1 MRGTACPL
9 PGTSLGLPGG
19 WLEVLEFVCFFRGIS
34 FCLNAGARR
43 GARKSLRPNVT
54 FLQHLSEISRLQGR
68 KANSSIAVSE
78 KLYINFINRVG
89 SHLYQ
94 SPPRNLPCGDLR
106 ARNASGLARNS
117 LFSLT
122 IT

>member
-1 MRGTACPL
+1 MPGRG
-9 PGTSLGLPGG
+9 
-19 WLEVLEFVCFFRGIS
+19 
-34 FCLNAGARR
+34 GAR
-43 GARKSLRPNVT
+43 GSLRPNVT
-54 FLQHLSEISRLQGR
+54 FLQHLSEISRLQCQ
-68 KANSSIAVSE
+68 KAHSSIAVSE

-117 LFSLT
+117 LFSLNDHLDDHLWGGG
-122 IT
+122 IWDQLNAYCWARRLA